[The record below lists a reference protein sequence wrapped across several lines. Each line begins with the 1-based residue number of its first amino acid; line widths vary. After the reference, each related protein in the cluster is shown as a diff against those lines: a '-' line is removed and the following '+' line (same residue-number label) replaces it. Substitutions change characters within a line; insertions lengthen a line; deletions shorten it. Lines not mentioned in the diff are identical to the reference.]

1 MSRMTTAEAVIES
14 LLAHGIDTL
23 FALPGVHNDP
33 LFDAAYKSS
42 DRIRVIHPRHEQ
54 TAAYMALGAA
64 LVTGKPQ
71 AFAVVPGPGILN
83 ASAALLLASAMGA
96 PVIALVGQ
104 IPSFAID
111 QGHGHLHEVHD
122 QIGLLRHIVKS
133 GERIR
138 SPAEASQRVARAIEV
153 ALSGRVGPVALE
165 CAIDVWGQAA
175 EVSLSAPLQITPP
188 CADTDAIASAASIL
202 ARAKRPLIVVGGGAL
217 AAGPEVQAVAE
228 LLHAPVSSFRRGRGA
243 IPTDHPLAVSFTEGH
258 ALWKTADA
266 VLAIG
271 TRLYWQQSNWGVDEG
286 LQIVRLDIDP
296 DEIGRF
302 RKPACGLLG
311 DAAVTLRTLLPT
323 LKSSIL
329 QSEGTDARWP
339 ELPAIRAD
347 FAARLAR
354 QEPAMSFLRAIRAAL
369 PEEGIY
375 VEDVTQVGFAS
386 RLAFSVPGPRLFLSP
401 GYQDTLGWGYGA
413 ALGAAAAAPGRKVV
427 LVAGDGGFMFQ
438 AAELATAMHHK
449 LPVVAV
455 VFDDGAFGNV
465 RRIQAQGYGNRLIA
479 SDLTNPDFVRFAE
492 SFGMPAFKA
501 SSPEELEK
509 AMRAAF
515 ALNAPALVHVPVGE
529 MPSPWDMILLPRVRG
544 PEGRPA
550 LP

>member
-1 MSRMTTAEAVIES
+1 MPRMTTAEAVIET

-33 LFDAAYKSS
+33 LFDAAHKAS

-71 AFAVVPGPGILN
+71 AFAVVPGPGVLN

-96 PVIALVGQ
+96 PVIALAGQ

-111 QGHGHLHEVHD
+111 QGHGHLHEIHD
-122 QIGLLRHIVKS
+122 QIGLLRHIVKR

-138 SPAEASQRVARAIEV
+138 SPQEASRLVAEAIAVAT
-153 ALSGRVGPVALE
+153 SGRHGPVALE

-175 EVSLSAPLQITPP
+175 EVSLASPVAQAVP
-188 CADTDAIASAASIL
+188 CADPGAIAAAADLL
-202 ARAKRPLIVVGGGAL
+202 AKAERPLIVVGGGAL
-217 AAGPEVQAVAE
+217 GAGAEVQAVAE
-228 LLHAPVSSFRRGRGA
+228 LLRSPVSSFRRGRGV
-243 IPTDHPLAVSFTEGH
+243 IPTTHPLAVSFTEGH
-258 ALWKTADA
+258 GLWKTADA

-271 TRLYWQQSNWGVDEG
+271 TRLYWQQSNWGLDAG
-286 LQIVRLDIDP
+286 LPVVRLDIDP
-296 DEIGRF
+296 EEIGRF
-302 RKPACGLLG
+302 RAPACGLLG
-311 DAAVTLRTLLPT
+311 DAAVTLRALLAA
-323 LKSSIL
+323 LQGRGAAWSSNP
-329 QSEGTDARWP
+329 D
-339 ELPAIRAD
+339 LPAVRAA
-347 FAARLAR
+347 FAERLGR
-354 QEPAMSFLRAIRAAL
+354 QEPPMGFLRAIRAAL
-369 PEEGIY
+369 PADGIY
-375 VEDVTQVGFAS
+375 VEEVTQIGFAS
-386 RLAFSVPGPRLFLSP
+386 RLALPVPVPRLFLSP
-401 GYQDTLGWGYGA
+401 GYQDTLGWGYGT

-427 LVAGDGGFMFQ
+427 LATGDGGFMFQ
-438 AAELATAMHHK
+438 AAELATAMHHR
-449 LPVVAV
+449 LPVVVV

-465 RRIQAQGYGNRLIA
+465 RRIQAQAYGNRLIA

-492 SFGMPAFKA
+492 SFGMAAFRA
-501 SSPEELEK
+501 GSPDALEEAL
-509 AMRAAF
+509 RQAF